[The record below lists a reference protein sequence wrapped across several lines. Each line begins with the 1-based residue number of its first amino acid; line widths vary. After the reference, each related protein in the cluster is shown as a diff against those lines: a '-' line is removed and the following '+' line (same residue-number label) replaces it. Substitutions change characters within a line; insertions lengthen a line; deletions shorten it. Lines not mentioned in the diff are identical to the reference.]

1 MRSTRLVGV
10 VLVTAMGLGCYP
22 TIAEA
27 DVTAWSTNAAACVP
41 VSQSGLSVTAGAV
54 TALGGSTVTLY
65 CGITPAALAGAFD
78 SIEITYEGGAGIV
91 LGGGNAP
98 PVTPPLP
105 QFTGSVSAELIEMP
119 KLTGAEAPTKCGI
132 QPKGS
137 ATIATAR
144 QICENSNVDFNKN
157 FYYLRIVV
165 KSGIIAFQQM
175 TVYGSS
181 LISTR

>member
-1 MRSTRLVGV
+1 MVNKCRSLRASEPVRSFCHSGGCDRPRRLDCHA
-10 VLVTAMGLGCYP
+10 LLRHYAGC
-22 TIAEA
+22 ARR
-27 DVTAWSTNAAACVP
+27 SFC
-41 VSQSGLSVTAGAV
+41 
-54 TALGGSTVTLY
+54 
-65 CGITPAALAGAFD
+65 

-91 LGGGNAP
+91 LGGANAP

>member
-1 MRSTRLVGV
+1 MVNKCRSLRTSEPVRSFCHSG
-10 VLVTAMGLGCYP
+10 GCDRP
-22 TIAEA
+22 RE
-27 DVTAWSTNAAACVP
+27 
-41 VSQSGLSVTAGAV
+41 
-54 TALGGSTVTLY
+54 GSTVTLY
-65 CGITPAALAGAFD
+65 CGITPAGLAGAFD

-119 KLTGAEAPTKCGI
+119 KQTGAEAPTKCGI

-144 QICENSNVDFNKN
+144 QICENSNVDFNKY
-157 FYYLRIVV
+157 FCYLRT
-165 KSGIIAFQQM
+165 S
-175 TVYGSS
+175 
-181 LISTR
+181 